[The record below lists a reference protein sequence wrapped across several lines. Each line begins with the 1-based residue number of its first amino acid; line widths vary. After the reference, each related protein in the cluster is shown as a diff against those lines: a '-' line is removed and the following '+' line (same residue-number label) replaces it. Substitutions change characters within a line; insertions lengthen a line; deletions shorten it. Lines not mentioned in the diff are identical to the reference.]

1 MMKKSALLTVFLL
14 LAHWFLSGT
23 GVTRL
28 ENIRYYTYPDYTRVV
43 LDLSSPLKVTEKILP
58 GDNKDRLYF
67 DMEKC
72 AFAKKYPPENRKE
85 IIVGTGHLQRIR
97 LAKKDKYRLRVVFDF
112 DKVEKYSKFYL
123 SSPFRVVFDI
133 FKAEPGTA
141 ANANRE
147 PETISKPAQPVGK
160 KYSMVRQLGLG
171 VRTIVIDPGHG
182 GKDPG
187 TSNKALKLY
196 EKEIA
201 LDIAKRL
208 KELFGKNEEYE
219 IILTRE
225 RDRYMSLEERT
236 AIANSKKGDLFLSIH
251 LNSAPRKSARGIESY
266 YLSMTTD
273 PWAMQVA
280 AVENKINAKSIG
292 DIDTI
297 VGRIVKHT
305 HISESKVFTGHIQEN
320 LVKQLRKKY
329 RSIDNLGVK
338 KAPFFVLVGAGMPA
352 ALVEVSFLSNYKEG
366 KRLQSSAY
374 RYYIA
379 LGLYSGIISYIKSLG
394 KK

>member
-1 MMKKSALLTVFLL
+1 MALLTVAFFLE
-14 LAHWFLSGT
+14 GT
-23 GVTRL
+23 GLTRL

-58 GDNKDRLYF
+58 GEGKDRLYF

-72 AFAKKYPPENRKE
+72 DFANQYPAENRKE
-85 IIVGTGHLQRIR
+85 ILVGTGHLQRIR
-97 LAKKDKYRLRVVFDF
+97 LAKKDNTRLRVVLDF
-112 DKVEKYSKFYL
+112 DRVEKYSKFYL
-123 SSPFRVVFDI
+123 SSPFRVVFDV
-133 FKAEPGTA
+133 FKVAPDASGHAEKTDGA
-141 ANANRE
+141 
-147 PETISKPAQPVGK
+147 PETISKPAQPVDK
-160 KYSMVRQLGLG
+160 NYSMVRQLGLG

-187 TSNKALKLY
+187 TSNSSLKVD
-196 EKEIA
+196 EKDIT

-208 KELFGKNEEYE
+208 KELFQKNAEYD

-225 RDRYMSLEERT
+225 HDRYISLEERT
-236 AIANSKKGDLFLSIH
+236 AIANSKKGDLFVSIH

-266 YLSMTTD
+266 FLSMTTD

-297 VGRIVKHT
+297 VERIVKHT
-305 HISESKVFTGHIQEN
+305 QISESKVFAGFLQKN
-320 LVKQLRKKY
+320 LVTQLRGKY
-329 RSIDNLGVK
+329 KSIDDLGVK

-352 ALVEVSFLSNYKEG
+352 ALVEVSFLSNYKEC
-366 KRLQSSAY
+366 KRLKSQAY
-374 RYYIA
+374 RYTIA